1 MGVDWGALGSLWG
14 STGVLWGPYGGRF
27 GAGGRFSRERSLL
40 TYLFNLGRGSN
51 ALEYEE
57 LSLESNEQLCSIC
70 RGHTGANAVSFRFVF
85 VGGPVGIL

>member
-1 MGVDWGALGSLWG
+1 MGVDLEQG
-14 STGVLWGPYGGRF
+14 GVFQGNDPY
-27 GAGGRFSRERSLL
+27 LL